1 MATPSNNNNNNVN
14 DNQLNSNQANKTNN
28 DGSQDA
34 KLTASF
40 TSIEVSDGRGET
52 KTLTEQ
58 IVTERTEMRRN
69 PTENYAGGVSA
80 NMVRLSD
87 TNPYTNERL
96 FAAAREKKDSERT
109 GQ

>member
-1 MATPSNNNNNNVN
+1 MTTPSNNNNNNVN
-14 DNQLNSNQANKTNN
+14 DCQSNSNQANKTNN
-28 DGSQDA
+28 DG
-34 KLTASF
+34 
-40 TSIEVSDGRGET
+40 T

-96 FAAAREKKDSERT
+96 FAAAREKKESEGTR
-109 GQ
+109 Q

>member
-1 MATPSNNNNNNVN
+1 MTTTPSNNNNNNVN

-28 DGSQDA
+28 DG
-34 KLTASF
+34 
-40 TSIEVSDGRGET
+40 T

-96 FAAAREKKDSERT
+96 FAAAREKKGSEGTR
-109 GQ
+109 Q